1 MFDVISIKVC
11 YSRSTIDAH
20 EPISLT
26 QTFLDAK
33 IPTFKW
39 CIWPFFFDIYDP
51 TNVRVKDIGSWASMV
66 LLDYQNLIEMTSN
79 MIYIV
84 ALGVGLNVLL
94 KSI

>member
-1 MFDVISIKVC
+1 MHKYLHLIGLFGPKNDCVI
-11 YSRSTIDAH
+11 
-20 EPISLT
+20 
-26 QTFLDAK
+26 
-33 IPTFKW
+33 
-39 CIWPFFFDIYDP
+39 
-51 TNVRVKDIGSWASMV
+51 DIGSWASMV